1 MKVLLVEDDK
11 RLGDILCQVLKKE
24 SIDTDWARDGI
35 DAFAYIDYNKN
46 NLYDVI
52 ILDWMLPDMT
62 GPEICKKLRV
72 SKKYN
77 YQGGIIFLTAKDS
90 TEDRVEGLG
99 VGSDDYLVK
108 PFENKELIARL
119 KALYRRKNK
128 PYIDDVLEISDIKL
142 NRVEHIITYKDS
154 QKQLRTKE
162 FELFDLLFVNINR
175 VLPRETIIER
185 IWGNDAEI
193 TSANLDSHIYLLR
206 KKLKDFCP
214 VISIKLLK
222 GIGYK
227 LEKNDDDK

>member
-24 SIDTDWARDGI
+24 QIDVDWAKDSIDV
-35 DAFAYIDYNKN
+35 FAYMDYNEN
-46 NLYDVI
+46 NVYDII
-52 ILDWMLPDMT
+52 ILDWMLPEVT
-62 GPEICKKLRV
+62 GPEICKKLRT

-90 TEDRVEGLG
+90 TEDRVEGLE

-128 PYIDDVLEISDIKL
+128 PYIDNTLEISEILL
-142 NRVEHIITYKDS
+142 NRVEHTITYNGK
-154 QKQLRTKE
+154 QKQLSSKE

-175 VLPRETIIER
+175 VLPREVIIER
-185 IWGNDAEI
+185 IWGDNAEI

-206 KKLKDFCP
+206 KKLKNFCP
-214 VISIKLLK
+214 NISINLLR

-227 LEKNDDDK
+227 LEKTHDDK